1 MVKAVKVENVL
12 KHMYRSYTH
21 GYIWPSLDF
30 MDLLFKCMK
39 TMLNVSLQTT
49 ILMIER
55 IDVKHLWVTN
65 NVVKED

>member
-1 MVKAVKVENVL
+1 M
-12 KHMYRSYTH
+12 
-21 GYIWPSLDF
+21 DF
-30 MDLLFKCMK
+30 MDLFLKCMK

-49 ILMIER
+49 IMMIER

>member
-1 MVKAVKVENVL
+1 M
-12 KHMYRSYTH
+12 
-21 GYIWPSLDF
+21 DF

-39 TMLNVSLQTT
+39 TILNVSLQTT

>member
-1 MVKAVKVENVL
+1 M
-12 KHMYRSYTH
+12 
-21 GYIWPSLDF
+21 DF